1 MKFKSEVMTQA
12 SGSIGGVT
20 YAHNSAGMYRRAR
33 SIPTNPNTN
42 PQQSV
47 RMTMAELSTA
57 WATLTNAQR
66 EGWAAWASAN
76 PITGVFGDPLTLS
89 GQQMYIRLNAAR
101 MVSSTVASITALAR
115 VDDPPLTGGM
125 ATFTPF
131 VFTGVSGSQAS
142 VSLAYDNTDAW
153 ANEDEG
159 ALLAYS
165 GLVVSG
171 GRTFYKGPYQF
182 TARADGDGVT
192 PPTSPLSVSNIF
204 FAGGD
209 PGEKMA
215 IRARV
220 VRADGRISAWQS
232 AVVTLA

>member
-33 SIPTNPNTN
+33 SIPVNPDTG

-57 WATLTNAQR
+57 WAGLTSAQR

-101 MVSSTVASITALAR
+101 MVSSAVASITALPR
-115 VDDPPLTGGM
+115 VDDPPLVAGM

-153 ANEDEG
+153 ANEDD
-159 ALLAYS
+159 AAILAYS
-165 GLVVSG
+165 GLVTSG
-171 GRTFYKGPYQF
+171 GRTYYKGPYQF
-182 TARADGDGVT
+182 TATALGDSVT

-209 PGEKMA
+209 PGQKMA

-220 VRADGRISAWQS
+220 VRADGRISAWQRS
-232 AVVTLA
+232 LVTLV